1 MRAINSVAVIMI
13 VMVISFIMFIGISD
27 AQWMVQIKQGAAQEC
42 IQNPQVKNKTKC
54 IEERVNAMMEALKIG
69 RPWYERIGPIL
80 YKIIQFDFGYSWV
93 LQSDWGTRKVSD
105 IILSRVP
112 RTILL
117 FGTATI
123 ITILIGVYLG
133 LKAAIKPGSFLDK
146 FITVTGLIGWS
157 FASWWVGM
165 LMIYVFSFLLSRS
178 VGFMVFPPGHMNSV
192 PIPKDPIAYALD
204 VAWHMVLPVTSMVL
218 VAYGGWALITR
229 NLVIGIMTEDYV
241 MTARAKGLPER
252 KILYGHVL
260 RNAAPPII
268 TMVVLALA
276 GTFGGAII
284 TEAVF
289 SWPGMGQLYWN
300 AVMNMDVPIIM
311 GLLYISTI
319 LLVAA
324 ILIADILYGI
334 FDPRVKVGV

>member
-1 MRAINSVAVIMI
+1 
-13 VMVISFIMFIGISD
+13 
-27 AQWMVQIKQGAAQEC
+27 
-42 IQNPQVKNKTKC
+42 
-54 IEERVNAMMEALKIG
+54 
-69 RPWYERIGPIL
+69 
-80 YKIIQFDFGYSWV
+80 
-93 LQSDWGTRKVSD
+93 
-105 IILSRVP
+105 
-112 RTILL
+112 
-117 FGTATI
+117 
-123 ITILIGVYLG
+123 
-133 LKAAIKPGSFLDK
+133 
-146 FITVTGLIGWS
+146 
-157 FASWWVGM
+157 M
-165 LMIYVFSFLLSRS
+165 LMIYVFSFLLSKA

-192 PIPKDPIAYALD
+192 PIPKDPIAYVLD

-229 NLVIGIMTEDYV
+229 NLVIGIMTEDYI

-289 SWPGMGQLYWN
+289 SWPGMGQLYWQ
-300 AVMNMDVPIIM
+300 AVMVMDVPVIM

-324 ILIADILYGI
+324 ILIADILYGV
-334 FDPRVKVGV
+334 FDPRVKVGT